1 MNIVY
6 ALINNDAYRS
16 DSVEPFLY
24 IGSKVDCEVVDN
36 VILDR
41 HGKEYWSSSKNVA
54 SSVDAGDKWELFSYF
69 EVSDRKD
76 GTKVEGEVQDIF
88 DCANSSSFFNLSHAN
103 GKFNSMGEGVGESI
117 SKALTGKRR
126 PDMFEP
132 EYYAAL
138 QTPEARANNSKA
150 RIGNKNVIYAAKNRE
165 ANRLSTPEGRARK
178 AEIARKAFTGR
189 KLTEYEFWLRRHD
202 DRFKPNRTLT
212 NEQVWDIRFGQ
223 HKSLSLNEL
232 CDIYPVS
239 KATLSRVRN
248 FKVFKDITEDSP
260 NGKQTA

>member
-6 ALINNDAYRS
+6 ALINKDAFSS
-16 DSVEPFLY
+16 DVVEPFVY
-24 IGSKVDCEVVDN
+24 VGSKVDCEVVDN
-36 VILDR
+36 IIIDK
-41 HGKEYWSSSKNVA
+41 HGKEYWSMSKPVA
-54 SSVDAGDKWELFSYF
+54 KSISDGDNWELFSYF
-69 EVSDRKD
+69 EVPDRKD
-76 GTKVEGEVQDIF
+76 GTKIEGEVHDLF
-88 DCANSSSFFNLSHAN
+88 DCANSSSFFNLAHAN
-103 GKFNSMGEGVGESI
+103 GKFNSMGVGVGESI

-132 EYYAAL
+132 KYYAAMH
-138 QTPEARANNSKA
+138 TPEARANNSKA
-150 RIGNKNVIYAAKNRE
+150 RIGNKNVIEAAKNRE
-165 ANRLSTPEGRARK
+165 ANTLSTPEGRARK
-178 AEIARKAFTGR
+178 VEIARRAFTGR
-189 KLTEYEFWLRRHD
+189 KLTEHEFWLRRHD
-202 DRFKPNRTLT
+202 DRFKTNRALS
-212 NEQVWDIRFGQ
+212 NEQVWTIRFGQ